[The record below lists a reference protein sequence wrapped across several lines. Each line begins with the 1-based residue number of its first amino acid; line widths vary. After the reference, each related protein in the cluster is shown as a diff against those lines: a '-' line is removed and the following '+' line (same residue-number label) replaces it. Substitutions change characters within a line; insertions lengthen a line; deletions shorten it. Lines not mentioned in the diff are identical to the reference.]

1 MRVFAFAAAIAL
13 AAPQSPIASQALPSR
28 LSDSAFWSMVTEFSE
43 SDGYFRSDNLVSN
56 ETTLQWV
63 IPELIRSTKP
73 GGVYLGV
80 GPDQN
85 FTYIVALKPKLAFV
99 VDIRRQNLLMH
110 LMYKAIIEQ
119 SSDRADFISRL
130 FSRPRP
136 PGLDSNSTPETIFA
150 AFAGVAFD
158 SVRCRRNLA
167 GIRDVLVR
175 RHGFGLSDVDLDVMS
190 KVYESFASVG
200 PEITYNTSPGR
211 TTYGFSQMPSYAVL
225 QTETDSARVHRGYL
239 ATEANF
245 RTLKDAELR
254 NAIVP
259 LVGDFAGSKA
269 LRSVSAFLKAHRASV
284 TAFYLSNVEQYL
296 FQDPDNWRKFYSNAA
311 TLPIDSSSLF
321 IRSVFN
327 GMTYN
332 RDQSLGPYM
341 RSQQML
347 APIMDQLRAFSDG
360 RLLQYLD
367 VIQTSR

>member
-1 MRVFAFAAAIAL
+1 M
-13 AAPQSPIASQALPSR
+13 PSPHEEPSHANDAHHR
-28 LSDSAFWSMVTEFSE
+28 HPPPPSLT
-43 SDGYFRSDNLVSN
+43 DGSH
-56 ETTLQWV
+56 
-63 IPELIRSTKP
+63 P
-73 GGVYLGV
+73 GGSS
-80 GPDQN
+80 
-85 FTYIVALKPKLAFV
+85 
-99 VDIRRQNLLMH
+99 LLVN
-110 LMYKAIIEQ
+110 
-119 SSDRADFISRL
+119 DPP
-130 FSRPRP
+130 PRVSHP
-136 PGLDSNSTPETIFA
+136 
-150 AFAGVAFD
+150 
-158 SVRCRRNLA
+158 
-167 GIRDVLVR
+167 
-175 RHGFGLSDVDLDVMS
+175 
-190 KVYESFASVG
+190 
-200 PEITYNTSPGR
+200 
-211 TTYGFSQMPSYAVL
+211 
-225 QTETDSARVHRGYL
+225 
-239 ATEANF
+239 
-245 RTLKDAELR
+245 
-254 NAIVP
+254 AIVP